1 LEDQSVYRSGTG
13 MLLYCTK
20 HSRPDISNAVRELTK
35 LLDGATPVAFKEMLR
50 VTKFVLD
57 TSTLGLR
64 IEPKCPDGE
73 LTWDLV
79 VYSDSDWAGDKD
91 NRRSVSGFVMFL
103 CSVPIVWR
111 SKQQKSV
118 ALSSSEA
125 EFVAVS
131 EAVKEVVF
139 VLQVLE
145 SMGISVKTPVTVR
158 VDNMGAIF
166 MTENS
171 SSGTRTR
178 HVDTRWHFV
187 RELVEGKVVEIVFV
201 KSADNVADGFTKN
214 VSTEVHETHA
224 GEYVWD
230 RSEIVASCT
239 DIVQSGRVL
248 NDQSFLVSEWEADSH
263 GAGDWTQSVPV
274 DVDLL
279 ATGDLE
285 DEADLA
291 YVADLTYV
299 ATSFERSMSFERKM

>member
-1 LEDQSVYRSGTG
+1 
-13 MLLYCTK
+13 
-20 HSRPDISNAVRELTK
+20 
-35 LLDGATPVAFKEMLR
+35 
-50 VTKFVLD
+50 
-57 TSTLGLR
+57 
-64 IEPKCPDGE
+64 
-73 LTWDLV
+73 
-79 VYSDSDWAGDKD
+79 
-91 NRRSVSGFVMFL
+91 
-103 CSVPIVWR
+103 
-111 SKQQKSV
+111 
-118 ALSSSEA
+118 
-125 EFVAVS
+125 
-131 EAVKEVVF
+131 
-139 VLQVLE
+139 
-145 SMGISVKTPVTVR
+145 
-158 VDNMGAIF
+158 MGAIF

-248 NDQSFLVSEWEADSH
+248 NDQSFLVREWEADSH